1 MAHEPVAH
9 VQEFDAFTVA
19 AGTPVGA
26 AMRELDLPN
35 KGENAIVC
43 VKDAEGNLKDLSFI
57 PETDSEFTPVAAN
70 TENGRAV
77 IRHSCAHVLA
87 QAVQAEFPGT
97 KLGIG
102 PAIDSG
108 FYYDFQV
115 DEPFTPEDLKT
126 LEKRM
131 KKIIKQGQKFV
142 RGVYESPEAAAEDLK
157 DEPFKLELIQDK
169 GNVDPD
175 SDEATEVGAGELT
188 YYANVNPRTD
198 EVEWHDLCRGPH
210 IPTTKYIPA
219 FALTRSSA
227 AYWRG
232 DQSNAGLQRI
242 YGTAWESKEALEEYQ
257 HMLAEAEKRD
267 HRRLGQ
273 ELDLFSFPDEIGSGF
288 PVFHPD
294 GGIIR
299 MEMEEHSRRRH
310 IQSGY
315 SFVNTPH
322 ITKGDLFAKSGHLDF
337 YADGMFPPMQLDG
350 EYDEDGNCTKQP
362 QDYYA
367 KPMNCPFHNLI
378 FASRGRS
385 YRELPLRLFE
395 FGTVYRYEKSG
406 VIHGL
411 TRARGFT
418 QDDAH
423 IYCTEDQL
431 EEELTSVL
439 DFIIS
444 LLKDY
449 GLDDFYLE
457 LSTKDPNKFVGS
469 DEIWERSTDILQR
482 VADKSGLDLVPDPA
496 GAAFYGPKISVQA
509 RDAIGRTWQM
519 STVQLDFNLPER
531 FNLEYTASDGTKK
544 RPIMIHRAL
553 FGSIERFF
561 GVLLEHYAG
570 AFPAWLAPHQVVG
583 IPVAEA
589 FSEHLEAV
597 ASRLRQHGVRVDVD
611 TSDDRMQ
618 KKIRNHTQSRVP
630 FMLLA
635 GARDVEANA
644 VSFRFLDGTQVNGVD
659 VDEAVK
665 IITEWIAS
673 RSNEQPTKENIEA
686 KRS

>member
-1 MAHEPVAH
+1 MAEMIPAVPVNYEPV
-9 VQEFDAFTVA
+9 TVP
-19 AGTPVGA
+19 AGTPVGQA
-26 AMRELDLPN
+26 LKDLPN
-35 KGENAIVC
+35 KGPEAV
-43 VKDAEGNLKDLSFI
+43 VVVRDESGMLFDLSHT
-57 PETDSEFTPVAAN
+57 PETDTVFTPVAAS
-70 TENGRAV
+70 EEDGRAV
-77 IRHSCAHVLA
+77 IRHSTGHVMA
-87 QAVQAEFPGT
+87 QAVQDLFPGT

-102 PAIDSG
+102 PAIENG
-108 FYYDFQV
+108 FYFDFQTA
-115 DEPFTPEDLKT
+115 EPFTPEDLKNI
-126 LEKRM
+126 EKRM
-131 KKIIKQGQKFV
+131 KKIIKSAQRFE
-142 RGVYESPEAAAEDLK
+142 RHTYASNEAAEKALAE
-157 DEPFKLELIQDK
+157 EPFKLELVVDK
-169 GNVDPD
+169 SNVDPD
-175 SDEATEVGAGELT
+175 SDEAAEVGAGDLT
-188 YYANVNPRTD
+188 HYDNVNPRTG
-198 EVEWHDLCRGPH
+198 EVEWFDLCRGPH
-210 IPTTKYIPA
+210 VPTTKYIPA

-232 DQSNAGLQRI
+232 DQNNAGLQRI
-242 YGTAWESKEALEEYQ
+242 YGTAFESKEQLEAYQ
-257 HMLAEAEKRD
+257 TMLEEAEKRD

-288 PVFHPD
+288 PVFHPN

-299 MEMEEHSRRRH
+299 LEMEEHSRRRH
-310 IQSGY
+310 IAAGY
-315 SFVNTPH
+315 DFVNTPH

-337 YADGMFPPMQLDG
+337 YKDGMFPPMQLDG
-350 EYDEDGNCTKQP
+350 ETDEAGNVTKQA

-367 KPMNCPFHNLI
+367 KPMNCPMHNLI

-418 QDDAH
+418 QDDSH

-439 DFIIS
+439 EFIIS

-469 DEIWERSTDILQR
+469 DEIWERSTEILQR
-482 VADKSGLDLVPDPA
+482 VAERSGLELVPDPA

-531 FNLEYTASDGTKK
+531 FELEYTAQDGTKK

-570 AFPAWLAPHQVVG
+570 AFPAWLAPHQVIG
-583 IPVAEA
+583 IPVADDFA
-589 FSEHLEAV
+589 PHLE
-597 ASRLRQHGVRVDVD
+597 RIMEQLRARGVRATVD

-618 KKIRNHTQSRVP
+618 KKIRNHTTGKVP

-635 GARDVEANA
+635 GARDVEADA
-644 VSFRFLDGTQVNGVD
+644 VSFRFLDGTQVNGVPVGRAVD
-659 VDEAVK
+659 VIED
-665 IITEWIAS
+665 WIRS
-673 RSNEQPTKENIEA
+673 RNNEQPSEGNIGA
-686 KRS
+686 RV